1 MTIPYKKEKA
11 VRLRE
16 FYNSQYQLIT
26 ILPSWAYCAAASYI
40 GQELDDVV
48 FSRYKDILVDPEL
61 FLSTLNSWFKLHTQE
76 FDDIYKALLQQY
88 DPLSNYDMIEKEG
101 AVSLEGEKT
110 STAKRYGAEKTTQTI
125 PDTKNSRY
133 TSTFDNAAEG
143 RLEAYTNQEILAG
156 SAPTLDG
163 HNAQITQT
171 EQQDDT
177 QGRRGSELKE
187 SYAGDVSITAPD
199 ETTLEGDK
207 GSMRQ
212 LTRSG
217 NIGVTTSQQ
226 MLQSELDLRVN
237 QSFIDIF
244 CKMFARDMTLGVWD
258 I

>member
-1 MTIPYKKEKA
+1 MTIPYRKEKA

-16 FYNSQYQLIT
+16 FYNSSYQLIT
-26 ILPSWAYCAAASYI
+26 ILPAWSYCAAASYI

-61 FLSTLNSWFKLHTQE
+61 FLSTLNSWFKLHILE
-76 FDDIYKALLQQY
+76 FDDIYKALLQEY

-110 STAKRYGAEKTTQTI
+110 STTKRYGAEKTTQTI

-133 TSTFDNAAEG
+133 TTTFDNAAEG
-143 RLEAYTNQEILAG
+143 RLEAYTNQEILDG
-156 SAPTLDG
+156 SAPTLEG
-163 HNAQITQT
+163 YNAQITQT
-171 EQQDDT
+171 EQIEDSDH
-177 QGRRGSELKE
+177 RRGAELKE
-187 SYAGDVSITAPD
+187 HYAGNVTIEAP
-199 ETTLEGDK
+199 ESELEGDK
-207 GSMRQ
+207 GSMRE
-212 LTRSG
+212 LTRKG

>member
-1 MTIPYKKEKA
+1 MAVPYKKEKA

-16 FYNSQYQLIT
+16 FYNSDYQLIT

-40 GQELDDVV
+40 GQELDDIV

-61 FLSTLNSWFKLHTQE
+61 FLSTLNSWFKLHVQE
-76 FDDIYKALLQQY
+76 FDDIYKALMQQY

-110 STAKRYGAEKTTQTI
+110 TAAKRYGSEKTIQTI
-125 PDTKNSRY
+125 PDTKSSRF
-133 TSTFDNAAEG
+133 TTTFDNAAEG
-143 RLEAYTNQEILAG
+143 RLEAYTNQEILPG

-177 QGRRGSELKE
+177 QGRRGSELTE
-187 SYAGDVSITAPD
+187 SFAGDVSITAPD
-199 ETTLEGDK
+199 ESTLEGDK

-212 LTRSG
+212 LTRKG

>member
-1 MTIPYKKEKA
+1 MAIPYKKEKA

-110 STAKRYGAEKTTQTI
+110 STAKRYGSEKTTQTV
-125 PDTKNSRY
+125 PDTKASRY
-133 TSTFDNAAEG
+133 TTTFDNAAEG
-143 RLEAYTNQEILAG
+143 RLEAYTQQEILDG
-156 SAPTLDG
+156 SAPTLEG
-163 HNAQITQT
+163 YNAQITQT
-171 EQQDDT
+171 EQIEDSDH
-177 QGRRGSELKE
+177 RRGAELKE
-187 SYAGDVSITAPD
+187 HYAGNVTIEAP
-199 ETTLEGDK
+199 ESELEGDK
-207 GSMRQ
+207 GSMRE
-212 LTRSG
+212 LTRKG

>member
-61 FLSTLNSWFKLHTQE
+61 FLSTLNSWFKLHILE
-76 FDDIYKALLQQY
+76 FDDIYKALLQEY

-110 STAKRYGAEKTTQTI
+110 SSAVRYGTEKTTQTV
-125 PDTKNSRY
+125 PDTKTSRY
-133 TSTFDNAAEG
+133 TTTFDNADEG
-143 RLEAYTNQEILAG
+143 RLEAYTNQEILDG
-156 SAPTLDG
+156 SAPTLEG
-163 HNAQITQT
+163 YNAQITQT
-171 EQQDDT
+171 EQQADS
-177 QGRRGSELKE
+177 QGRQGSEITEK
-187 SYAGDVSITAPD
+187 YNGDVSITAPD

>member
-16 FYNSQYQLIT
+16 FYNSSYQLIT
-26 ILPSWAYCAAASYI
+26 ILPSWSYCAAASYI

-61 FLSTLNSWFKLHTQE
+61 FLSTLNSWFKLHILE
-76 FDDIYKALLQQY
+76 FDDIYRALLQEY

-110 STAKRYGAEKTTQTI
+110 STAKRYGSEKTTQTV
-125 PDTKNSRY
+125 PDTKASRY
-133 TSTFDNAAEG
+133 TTTFDNAAEG
-143 RLEAYTNQEILAG
+143 RLEAYTQQEILDG
-156 SAPTLDG
+156 SAPTLEG
-163 HNAQITQT
+163 YNAQITQT
-171 EQQDDT
+171 EQIEDSDH
-177 QGRRGSELKE
+177 RRGAELKE
-187 SYAGDVSITAPD
+187 HYAGNVTIEAP
-199 ETTLEGDK
+199 ESELEGDK
-207 GSMRQ
+207 GSMRE
-212 LTRSG
+212 LTRKG

>member
-1 MTIPYKKEKA
+1 MAVPYKKEKA

-16 FYNSQYQLIT
+16 FYNSEYQLIT

-40 GQELDDVV
+40 GQELDDIV

-61 FLSTLNSWFKLHTQE
+61 FLSTLNSWFKLHIQE
-76 FDDIYKALLQQY
+76 FDDIYKALMQQY

-110 STAKRYGAEKTTQTI
+110 TAAKRYGSEKTIQTI
-125 PDTKNSRY
+125 PDTKSSRF
-133 TSTFDNAAEG
+133 TTTFDNAAEG
-143 RLEAYTNQEILAG
+143 RLEAYTNQEILPG

-177 QGRRGSELKE
+177 QGRRGSELTE
-187 SYAGDVSITAPD
+187 SFAGDVSITAPD
-199 ETTLEGDK
+199 ESTLEGDK

-212 LTRSG
+212 LTRKG

-244 CKMFARDMTLGVWD
+244 CKMFARDMTLGVYD

>member
-1 MTIPYKKEKA
+1 MAIPYKKEKT

-26 ILPSWAYCAAASYI
+26 ILPAWSYCAAASYI

-61 FLSTLNSWFKLHTQE
+61 FLTTLNSWFKLHVLE
-76 FDDIYKALLQQY
+76 FDDIYKALLQEY

-110 STAKRYGAEKTTQTI
+110 STAKRYGTEKTTQTI

-133 TSTFDNAAEG
+133 TTTFDSAAEG
-143 RLEAYTNQEILAG
+143 RLEAYTNQQILAG

-163 HNAQITQT
+163 KNAQITQT
-171 EQQDDT
+171 EQLEDAEH
-177 QGRRGSELKE
+177 RRGAELKE
-187 SYAGDVSITAPD
+187 SYAGNVTIEAP
-199 ETTLEGDK
+199 ESELEGDK
-207 GSMRQ
+207 GSLRE
-212 LTRSG
+212 LTRKG

>member
-1 MTIPYKKEKA
+1 MAIPYKKEKA

-26 ILPSWAYCAAASYI
+26 ILPAWSYAAAASYI

-110 STAKRYGAEKTTQTI
+110 SSAVRYGIEKTTQTI

-133 TSTFDNAAEG
+133 TSTFDNASEG

-156 SAPTLDG
+156 SAPTLEG
-163 HNAQITQT
+163 YNAQITQT
-171 EQQDDT
+171 EQIEDSDH
-177 QGRRGSELKE
+177 RRGAELKE
-187 SYAGDVSITAPD
+187 HYAGNVTIEAP
-199 ETTLEGDK
+199 ESELEGDK
-207 GSMRQ
+207 GSMRE
-212 LTRSG
+212 LTRKG

>member
-1 MTIPYKKEKA
+1 MAVPYKKEKA

-16 FYNSQYQLIT
+16 FYNSEYQLIT

-40 GQELDDVV
+40 GQELDDIV

-61 FLSTLNSWFKLHTQE
+61 FLSTLNSWFKLHVQE
-76 FDDIYKALLQQY
+76 FDDIYTALMQQY

-110 STAKRYGAEKTTQTI
+110 TAAKRYGSEKTTQTI
-125 PDTKNSRY
+125 PDTKSSRF
-133 TSTFDNAAEG
+133 TTTFDNAAEG
-143 RLEAYTNQEILAG
+143 RLEAYTNQEILPG
-156 SAPTLDG
+156 SAPMLDG
-163 HNAQITQT
+163 HNAQITQI

-177 QGRRGSELKE
+177 QGRRGSELTE
-187 SYAGDVSITAPD
+187 SFAGDVSITAPD

-212 LTRSG
+212 LTRKG

-244 CKMFARDMTLGVWD
+244 CKMFARDMTLGVYD

>member
-1 MTIPYKKEKA
+1 MAIPYKKEKA

-16 FYNSQYQLIT
+16 FYNSSYQLIT
-26 ILPSWAYCAAASYI
+26 ILPSWSYAAAASYI

-61 FLSTLNSWFKLHTQE
+61 FLSTLNSWFKLHIQE
-76 FDDIYKALLQQY
+76 FDDIYSALLQQY

-110 STAKRYGAEKTTQTI
+110 SSAVRYGTEKTTQTV
-125 PDTKNSRY
+125 PDTKTSRY
-133 TSTFDNAAEG
+133 TTTYDNAAEG
-143 RLEAYTNQEILAG
+143 RLDSYNDQEIIPG
-156 SAPTLDG
+156 SAPTLEG
-163 HNAQITQT
+163 YNAQITQT
-171 EQQDDT
+171 EQQADS
-177 QGRRGSELKE
+177 QGRQGSEITEK
-187 SYAGDVSITAPD
+187 YNGDVSIEAP
-199 ETTLEGDK
+199 ESTLEGDK
-207 GSMRQ
+207 GSLRE
-212 LTRSG
+212 LTRKG

-226 MLQSELDLRVN
+226 MLQAELDLRVN

>member
-1 MTIPYKKEKA
+1 MAVPYKKEKA

-16 FYNSQYQLIT
+16 FYNSEYQLIT

-40 GQELDDVV
+40 GQELDDIV

-61 FLSTLNSWFKLHTQE
+61 FLSTLNSWFKLHVQE
-76 FDDIYKALLQQY
+76 FDDIYKALMQQY

-110 STAKRYGAEKTTQTI
+110 TAAKRYGSEKTIQTI
-125 PDTKNSRY
+125 PDTKSSRF
-133 TSTFDNAAEG
+133 TTTFDNAAEG
-143 RLEAYTNQEILAG
+143 RLEAYTNQEILPG

-177 QGRRGSELKE
+177 QGRRGSELTE
-187 SYAGDVSITAPD
+187 SFAGDVSITAPD
-199 ETTLEGDK
+199 ESTLEGDK

-212 LTRSG
+212 LTRKG

-244 CKMFARDMTLGVWD
+244 CKMFARDMTLGVYD

>member
-88 DPLSNYDMIEKEG
+88 DPLSNYDMVEKEG
-101 AVSLEGEKT
+101 SVSLEGEKT
-110 STAKRYGAEKTTQTI
+110 STAKRYGTEKTTQTI
-125 PDTKNSRY
+125 PATKNSRY
-133 TSTFDNAAEG
+133 TTTFDNAAEG
-143 RLEAYTNQEILAG
+143 RLEAYTNQEILPG
-156 SAPTLDG
+156 SAPQLDG
-163 HNAQITQT
+163 KNAQITQT
-171 EQQDDT
+171 EQLEDAQH
-177 QGRRGSELKE
+177 RRGAELKE
-187 SYAGDVSITAPD
+187 SYAGNVTIEAP
-199 ETTLEGDK
+199 ESELEGDK
-207 GSMRQ
+207 GSMRE
-212 LTRSG
+212 LTRKG
-217 NIGVTTSQQ
+217 NIGVTTSQM
-226 MLQSELDLRVN
+226 MLLSELDLRVN

>member
-1 MTIPYKKEKA
+1 MAIPYKKEKA

-26 ILPSWAYCAAASYI
+26 ILPSWASCAAASYI

-61 FLSTLNSWFKLHTQE
+61 FLSTLNSWFKLHVQE
-76 FDDIYKALLQQY
+76 FDDIYAALLQQY

-110 STAKRYGAEKTTQTI
+110 STAKRYGSEKTTQTI
-125 PDTKNSRY
+125 PDTKNARY
-133 TSTFDNAAEG
+133 TTTFDNAAEG
-143 RLEAYTNQEILAG
+143 RLEAYTNQEILEG
-156 SAPTLDG
+156 SAPSLDG
-163 HNAQITQT
+163 YNAQITQT

-177 QGRRGSELKE
+177 EGRRGSELKE
-187 SYAGDVSITAPD
+187 SYAGDVTITAPD

-258 I
+258 L

>member
-1 MTIPYKKEKA
+1 MAIPYKKEKA

-16 FYNSQYQLIT
+16 FYNNSYQLIT

-61 FLSTLNSWFKLHTQE
+61 FLSTLNSWFKLHIQE
-76 FDDIYKALLQQY
+76 FDDIYEALLQEY

-110 STAKRYGAEKTTQTI
+110 VAAKRYGAEKTTQTI

-133 TSTFDNAAEG
+133 TTTFDNAAEG

-187 SYAGDVSITAPD
+187 SYAGNVTIEAP
-199 ETTLEGDK
+199 ESELEGDK
-207 GSMRQ
+207 GSMRE

>member
-1 MTIPYKKEKA
+1 MAIPYKKEKA

-16 FYNSQYQLIT
+16 FYNSSYQLIT

-61 FLSTLNSWFKLHTQE
+61 FLSTLNSWFKLHIQE
-76 FDDIYKALLQQY
+76 FDDIYEALLQQY

-110 STAKRYGAEKTTQTI
+110 STAKRYGTEKTTQTI

-133 TSTFDNAAEG
+133 TTTFDNAAEG
-143 RLEAYTNQEILAG
+143 RLEAYTNQEILDG
-156 SAPTLDG
+156 SAPTLEG
-163 HNAQITQT
+163 YNAQITQT

-187 SYAGDVSITAPD
+187 SYAGNVTIEAP
-199 ETTLEGDK
+199 ESELEGDK
-207 GSMRQ
+207 GSMRE
-212 LTRSG
+212 LTRKG
-217 NIGVTTSQQ
+217 NIGVTTQQ

>member
-1 MTIPYKKEKA
+1 MTIPYKKEKV

-26 ILPSWAYCAAASYI
+26 ILPSWSYCAAASYI

-61 FLSTLNSWFKLHTQE
+61 FLSTLNSWFKLHVLE
-76 FDDIYKALLQQY
+76 FDDIYKALLQEY
-88 DPLSNYDMIEKEG
+88 DPLSNYDMIEQEG

-110 STAKRYGAEKTTQTI
+110 STAKRYGSEKTTQTV
-125 PDTKNSRY
+125 PDTKASRY
-133 TSTFDNAAEG
+133 TTTFDNAAEG
-143 RLEAYTNQEILAG
+143 RLEAYTNQEILDG
-156 SAPTLDG
+156 SAPTLEG
-163 HNAQITQT
+163 YNAQITQT
-171 EQQDDT
+171 EQIEDSDH
-177 QGRRGSELKE
+177 RRGAELKE
-187 SYAGDVSITAPD
+187 HYAGNVTIQAP
-199 ETTLEGDK
+199 ESELEGDK
-207 GSMRQ
+207 GSMRE
-212 LTRSG
+212 LTRKG